1 MAEPK
6 VATLHAA
13 RDESS
18 VRRARN
24 VRRLGLALL
33 GLIVAAGLSGLLG
46 IRSATVT
53 DTGEGY
59 QLEVTH
65 AQVTRAGIAVPF
77 HVRVTHAGGF
87 DGPLTLAISEGLLER
102 FDFQN
107 FYPNPSAETASG
119 GTVYYEFD
127 PPPREVFELNLDA
140 RTAPD
145 QNGSTTV
152 YRTELIIDE
161 APVADVS
168 FRLWVV
174 P

>member
-1 MAEPK
+1 MADGAFP
-6 VATLHAA
+6 TLRGVRGDA
-13 RDESS
+13 S

-24 VRRLGLALL
+24 ARRAGLLLL
-33 GLIVAAGLSGLLG
+33 GLVVLAGLTGFLG
-46 IRSATVT
+46 IRTATVT
-53 DTGEGY
+53 GEADGY
-59 QLEVTH
+59 RMTVTH

-107 FYPNPSAETASG
+107 FYPNPSAET
-119 GTVYYEFD
+119 GTDEYVYYEFD
-127 PPPREVFELNLDA
+127 PPPGDVFELNLDA
-140 RTAPD
+140 RTSPD

-152 YRTELIIDE
+152 YRTALLLDDR
-161 APVADVS
+161 PVTDVS

>member
-1 MAEPK
+1 MAQPQ
-6 VATLHAA
+6 VATLRGA
-13 RDESS
+13 RDETG
-18 VRRARN
+18 VRRARTG
-24 VRRLGLALL
+24 RRIGLGVLAVV
-33 GLIVAAGLSGLLG
+33 VAAGLSGFLG

-53 DTGEGY
+53 GESDGY
-59 QLEVTH
+59 RLAVTH

-77 HVRVTHAGGF
+77 HVRVTHTGGF

-107 FYPNPSAETASG
+107 FYPNPSAET
-119 GTVYYEFD
+119 GTPGYVYYEFD
-127 PPPREVFELNLDA
+127 PPPGDVFELNLDA

-152 YRTELIIDE
+152 YRTALIVGGDE
-161 APVADVS
+161 VTDVS
-168 FRLWVV
+168 FRVWVV

>member
-1 MAEPK
+1 MTEPQ
-6 VATLHAA
+6 VATLSEA
-13 RDESS
+13 RDESA
-18 VRRARN
+18 VRRARSA
-24 VRRLGLALL
+24 RRGGIVMLAI
-33 GLIVAAGLSGLLG
+33 IVGAGLSGFLG

-53 DTGEGY
+53 AAGGGY

-77 HVRVTHAGGF
+77 HARATHPGGF

-107 FYPNPSAETASG
+107 FYPNPAKETASG
-119 GTVYYEFD
+119 QYVYYEFD
-127 PPPREVFELNLDA
+127 PPPGDVFELNLDA

-152 YRTELIIDE
+152 YRTALIVDD
-161 APVADVS
+161 APVAEVS
-168 FRLWVV
+168 FRVWVV